1 MQDQTFFEFARLL
14 PTTRRSGEYQRDRRD
29 AQRVDGGPQ
38 ASDLV
43 RTVAISSLAQ
53 YARCQPNMMRV
64 AQQRTCPGVNPR
76 LGSIPIL
83 GTGWIRWSIVLFS
96 ISGLAFMFCLA
107 PLHARLADLAL
118 LLMILKP
125 SLPAL

>member
-1 MQDQTFFEFARLL
+1 M
-14 PTTRRSGEYQRDRRD
+14 DRRGSVSFL
-29 AQRVDGGPQ
+29 AITFGITYAIEGVPILTGWAHGAFNGQ
-38 ASDLV
+38 ASGIWRILF
-43 RTVAISSLAQ
+43 
-53 YARCQPNMMRV
+53 
-64 AQQRTCPGVNPR
+64 PGVNPR